1 LHSVGPDSQHSGTTV
16 QHQVPQQGCLSATA
30 GHAIF
35 EVARSGGT
43 GRRSRLKICRSFA
56 LCGFDSLLRDHPSCN
71 SLILLLRRSIILG
84 APFTLWTF
92 LGVDQGLAV
101 WRPRARDG
109 ILFRGGW
116 HDVTLLGA
124 SRLSGNGRR
133 GNYGLSDL
141 LDERI
146 SRFRAPTAHAENI
159 AFPVSPAPRR
169 VHSHSHGHQISGS
182 NGPAAEAGQIAGV
195 SASGGTQAGA
205 GAKAIRRRRI
215 RE

>member
-1 LHSVGPDSQHSGTTV
+1 MSAQKPAGVFVGMVAGCVAAARLSDLLFKGSREFICGGIEREGRRRPRNSLHSVGPDSQHSGTTV

-56 LCGFDSLLRDHPSCN
+56 LCGCDSLLRDHPSCN

-84 APFTLWTF
+84 AAFTLWTF

-109 ILFRGGW
+109 ILVLVGW
-116 HDVTLLGA
+116 HDVTLLVA
-124 SRLSGNGRR
+124 ARLSG
-133 GNYGLSDL
+133 
-141 LDERI
+141 
-146 SRFRAPTAHAENI
+146 
-159 AFPVSPAPRR
+159 
-169 VHSHSHGHQISGS
+169 
-182 NGPAAEAGQIAGV
+182 
-195 SASGGTQAGA
+195 
-205 GAKAIRRRRI
+205 
-215 RE
+215 